1 LADRIDKDTRSRI
14 MSVVRRYG
22 TRPEK
27 RVRSA
32 LHSQGFSFRLHSK
45 QLPRSPD
52 VVLRKFKAV
61 IFINGCFW
69 HQHVNSKATHIP
81 QTRSEFWQKKVCP
94 QCVTRPKGHV
104 STQNVGLARGDYLG
118 IRLNKKT
125 TGRYLMTIGVMAEV
139 GKRIS

>member
-61 IFINGCFW
+61 IFINGCNR
-69 HQHVNSKATHIP
+69 HQNVNCKATHIP
-81 QTRSEFWQKKVCP
+81 QTRSEFWKKKFVRNVVRDQKVMYQLKMLGWRVAIIWE
-94 QCVTRPKGHV
+94 
-104 STQNVGLARGDYLG
+104 SGLIKNNRTIPYDDW
-118 IRLNKKT
+118 
-125 TGRYLMTIGVMAEV
+125 RYG
-139 GKRIS
+139 